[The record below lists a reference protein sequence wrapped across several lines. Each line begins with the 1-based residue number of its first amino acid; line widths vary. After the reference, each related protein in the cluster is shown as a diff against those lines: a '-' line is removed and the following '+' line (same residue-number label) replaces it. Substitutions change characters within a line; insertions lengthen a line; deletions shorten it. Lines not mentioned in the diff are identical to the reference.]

1 MASICRN
8 FAVLGYCSAGDS
20 CAGRHVFECP
30 DYASTGTCRRHDC
43 RLPHV
48 DRAGQIRQHT
58 GMLPS
63 CPHRS
68 SLDRAENADES
79 DILSAEETEESGSD
93 DVDSEDL
100 ADDLRPLKHKDRL
113 LQQDDYVR
121 L

>member
-20 CAGRHVFECP
+20 CAERHVFECP
-30 DYASTGTCRRHDC
+30 DYASTGTCRRPDC

-58 GMLPS
+58 NKMPS
-63 CPHRS
+63 RTRRS

-79 DILSAEETEESGSD
+79 DILSGEGSEDRGSD

-100 ADDLRPLKHKDRL
+100 ADDLRPVTHKDRL
-113 LQQDDYVR
+113 LQQDDYV
-121 L
+121 LF